1 MKYYNIVFCTHEDK
15 TKPYIFALPM
25 DKEVK
30 EYEQLC
36 AYTKRGFKSDLV
48 AVSTNLM
55 VSEYTAKTLTKILG
69 GTWPLAEICGTAKTE
84 YKPVTTFKMFP
95 EKDKELK
102 ELPF

>member
-1 MKYYNIVFCTHEDK
+1 MKYYNIVFCTHEN
-15 TKPYIFALPM
+15 TPKPYIFSLPL

-30 EYEQLC
+30 ERDRLC

-55 VSEYTAKTLTKILG
+55 VSEYTAHVLTKILG

-84 YKPVTTFKMFP
+84 YKPVTTF
-95 EKDKELK
+95 ELFSEQT
-102 ELPF
+102 ELPY

>member
-25 DKEVK
+25 DREVN
-30 EYEQLC
+30 ERDLLC

-55 VSEYTAKTLTKILG
+55 VSEYTARVLTKVLG
-69 GTWPLAEICGTAKTE
+69 GTWPPAEICGTVKKE
-84 YKPVTTFKMFP
+84 YKLVTTVEMLS
-95 EKDKELK
+95 EKEE
-102 ELPF
+102 ELPY